1 MIKNSS
7 MILSIIGASALAVFS
22 MTAPVQ
28 AKKAGDWTC
37 EDFLKVPKSA
47 QSSVVYWMVGLNK
60 NQMKEAADVSAKD
73 FKVPV
78 SKVVQHCQ
86 KEPADNLWDAI
97 VNHFYWRAMQM
108 P

>member
-7 MILSIIGASALAVFS
+7 MILSIIGATALAVFS

-47 QSSVVYWMVGLNK
+47 QSKVVYWMVGLNRSE
-60 NQMKEAADVSAKD
+60 MKEAADVSAKD
-73 FKVPV
+73 FNV
-78 SKVVQHCQ
+78 SVSQLVQHCHKQ
-86 KEPADNLWDAI
+86 PADNLWDAI
-97 VNHFYWRAMQM
+97 ANHFYWNAMKI

>member
-7 MILSIIGASALAVFS
+7 MILSIIGATTLAVFS

-37 EDFLKVPKSA
+37 EDFLKVPKSS
-47 QSSVVYWMVGLNK
+47 QSRVVYWMVGVNK
-60 NQMKEAADVSAKD
+60 SQMKEAADVTAKD
-73 FKVPV
+73 FNVPV
-78 SKVVQHCQ
+78 SQLVQYCHTNLPQ
-86 KEPADNLWDAI
+86 NLWQAI
-97 VNHFYWRAMQM
+97 ADHFYWHAMQI